1 MTAPR
6 DTAYIQKVNAF
17 GVVFVIIFLLFIVVN
32 GMLAFHTTDYVY
44 SEQAYEEAI
53 AKPNAPYTSYIP
65 LTGTQFMPLMGIL
78 GGGFVFHNMSL
89 PMVHYAE
96 NPENNTR
103 DLGIGF
109 FLGFLTYSI
118 VGLAGVYGFTGAAFA
133 SHTPYDSRIE

>member
-1 MTAPR
+1 
-6 DTAYIQKVNAF
+6 
-17 GVVFVIIFLLFIVVN
+17 
-32 GMLAFHTTDYVY
+32 MLAFHTTDYVY
-44 SEQAYEEAI
+44 SQQAYEEAI